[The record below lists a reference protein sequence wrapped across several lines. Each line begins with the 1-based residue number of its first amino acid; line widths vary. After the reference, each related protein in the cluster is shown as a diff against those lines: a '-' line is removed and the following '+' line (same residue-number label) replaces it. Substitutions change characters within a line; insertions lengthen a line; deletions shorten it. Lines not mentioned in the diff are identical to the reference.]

1 MMISSELAQEA
12 IKAKEHAYA
21 PYSKFPVGAALL
33 TNSGR
38 LFTGSNVENSSYG
51 LTICAE
57 QSAISAAVSQGERD
71 FAAIAVAC
79 NSDQYC
85 SPCGACR
92 QIIAEFGLAIKVIM
106 VNKNGDFQELTISEL
121 LPGSFTLNANTPK

>member
-1 MMISSELAQEA
+1 MTSSELAQKA

-33 TNSGR
+33 TKSGM

-71 FAAIAVAC
+71 FAAIAIAC

-92 QIIAEFGLAIKVIM
+92 QIIAEFGLDIKVIM
-106 VNKNGDFQELTISEL
+106 VNKKSDFQELTISEL
-121 LPGSFTLNANTPK
+121 LPGAFAFNVNAPK

>member
-1 MMISSELAQEA
+1 MTSSELAQKA

-71 FAAIAVAC
+71 FAAIAIAC

-92 QIIAEFGLAIKVIM
+92 QIIAEFGLDIKVIM
-106 VNKNGDFQELTISEL
+106 VNKKSDFQELTISEL
-121 LPGSFTLNANTPK
+121 LPGAFTFNVNAPK

>member
-1 MMISSELAQEA
+1 MTSSELAQKA

-57 QSAISAAVSQGERD
+57 QSAISAAVSQGERA
-71 FAAIAVAC
+71 FAAIAIAC

-92 QIIAEFGLAIKVIM
+92 QIIAEFGLDIKVIM
-106 VNKNGDFQELTISEL
+106 VNKKSDFQELTISEL
-121 LPGSFTLNANTPK
+121 LPGAFTFNVNAPK

>member
-1 MMISSELAQEA
+1 MTSSELAQKA

-71 FAAIAVAC
+71 FAAIAIAC

-92 QIIAEFGLAIKVIM
+92 QIIAEFGLDIKVIM
-106 VNKNGDFQELTISEL
+106 VNKKSDFQELTISEL
-121 LPGSFTLNANTPK
+121 LPGAFAFNVNAPK

>member
-1 MMISSELAQEA
+1 MTSSELAQKA

-33 TNSGR
+33 TKSGM

-71 FAAIAVAC
+71 FAAIAIAC

-92 QIIAEFGLAIKVIM
+92 QIIAEFGLDIKVIM
-106 VNKNGDFQELTISEL
+106 VNKKSDFQELTISEL
-121 LPGSFTLNANTPK
+121 LPGAFTFNVNAPK

>member
-1 MMISSELAQEA
+1 MTSSELAQKA

-33 TNSGR
+33 TKSGM
-38 LFTGSNVENSSYG
+38 LFTGSYG

-71 FAAIAVAC
+71 FAAIAIAC

-92 QIIAEFGLAIKVIM
+92 QIIAEFGLDIKVIM
-106 VNKNGDFQELTISEL
+106 VNKKSDFQELTISEL
-121 LPGSFTLNANTPK
+121 LPGAFAFNVNAPK